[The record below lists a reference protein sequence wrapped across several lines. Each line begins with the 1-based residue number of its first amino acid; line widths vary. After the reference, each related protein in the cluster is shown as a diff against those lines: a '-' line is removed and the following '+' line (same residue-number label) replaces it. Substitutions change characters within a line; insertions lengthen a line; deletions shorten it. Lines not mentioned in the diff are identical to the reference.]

1 MRTVLGICFGALVA
15 MTAQAST
22 IMLGTFSFNSRQFG
36 NTLTQSDGGTFL
48 NNNWLNVVD
57 SNPGSPGALTGPN
70 FDTGIANIGIDGT
83 TIDYTIGYNTPIVN
97 GAGADF
103 GLVVGYSWETDTY
116 HIAVSTDGI
125 TFTPFQNFPGGTLG
139 VNTGVRM
146 AYWYAAGDGRSPTDL
161 IVVPI
166 DLSLFGIALGA
177 SVDAIEIQ
185 GDAGEQPDLV
195 AANEPQRNPARI
207 KRIQHAIWAPAVLD
221 AQLAHVFVPRLSDA

>member
-103 GLVVGYSWETDTY
+103 GLVVG
-116 HIAVSTDGI
+116 IAGK
-125 TFTPFQNFPGGTLG
+125 PTL
-139 VNTGVRM
+139 T
-146 AYWYAAGDGRSPTDL
+146 
-161 IVVPI
+161 I
-166 DLSLFGIALGA
+166 
-177 SVDAIEIQ
+177 
-185 GDAGEQPDLV
+185 
-195 AANEPQRNPARI
+195 
-207 KRIQHAIWAPAVLD
+207 
-221 AQLAHVFVPRLSDA
+221 